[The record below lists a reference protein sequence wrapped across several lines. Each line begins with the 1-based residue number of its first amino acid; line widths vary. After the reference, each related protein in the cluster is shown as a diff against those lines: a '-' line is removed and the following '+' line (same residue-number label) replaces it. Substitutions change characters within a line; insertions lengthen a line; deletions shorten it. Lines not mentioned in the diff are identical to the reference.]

1 MGRLEN
7 GSWIVE
13 DVISKSSSGEF
24 KRQEQKFRDTIADN
38 SPYKPEAE
46 RYHLYASY
54 ACPWAHRTLIMRKLK
69 GLERILPVSI
79 VSPYMLEDGWTMK
92 SDFPDVI
99 GDPVFGKTYLR
110 EVYTKADP
118 QFSGRVTVPILF
130 DKKSSQI
137 VNNESA
143 DVLRIMNSAFNG
155 LTGNNEDYYPEHLH
169 TEIDAINLDVY
180 ENINNGV
187 YKTGFASNQEAYE
200 KNYKNLFAALDRID
214 DRLNGRMF
222 LVGDRLTEADIR
234 LFTTLVR
241 FDAVYFVHFKCNRT
255 MIRDFKN
262 LGNYVRRLFDI
273 GAFRTTTN
281 FDHIKTHYYMSH
293 KQLNPMQIVPK
304 GPEPLI

>member
-13 DVISKSSSGEF
+13 DVISKSPTGEF
-24 KRQEQKFRDTIADN
+24 KRQEQKFRDTIASN
-38 SPYKPEAE
+38 SPYLPENE

-69 GLERILPVSI
+69 GLERIIPISI
-79 VSPYMLEDGWTMK
+79 VSPLMLQDGWTMK

-99 GDPVFGKTYLR
+99 GDPVFSKTYLKD
-110 EVYTKADP
+110 VYTKVDP
-118 QFSGRVTVPILF
+118 QFSGRVTVPILL

-143 DVLRIMNSAFNG
+143 DIIRIMNSAFNS
-155 LTGNNEDYYPEHLH
+155 LTGNNEDYYPQHLQS
-169 TEIDAINLDVY
+169 EIDEINADVY
-180 ENINNGV
+180 DNINNGV
-187 YKTGFASNQEAYE
+187 YKTGFALNQEAYD

-214 DRLNGRMF
+214 NRLNGRLF
-222 LVGDRLTEADIR
+222 LIGDRLTEADIR

-241 FDAVYFVHFKCNRT
+241 FDSVYFVHFKCNRT

-262 LGNYVRRLFDI
+262 LGNYVRRLYDI
-273 GAFRTTTN
+273 AAFRTTTN
-281 FDHIKTHYYMSH
+281 FDHIKAHYYMSH
-293 KQLNPMQIVPK
+293 KQLNPTQIVPR